1 FRTRKE
7 DEVATQLE
15 RQLDK
20 REEIM
25 RNKALIEVRKR
36 EAGIRAEIEAQLG
49 VKRTE
54 IRDRL
59 STLTQQMDDF
69 RTMAESKMRESIEGK
84 VQGQIDAESARLAEQ
99 ESEYAELQTQGGR
112 VEKRQDWLKAISGQG
127 TQSAR
132 PQMGMDPTALG
143 ARPDALGA
151 TGGRQLRGAL
161 AQAAAQHKP
170 SIGLGGMRAPTSTAK
185 TLSGTVP
192 IPKPI
197 KAPLGGGLNKPAS
210 AGVVLPQP
218 THHKVVRQP
227 VLPKPIQVEPVVEP
241 ISEQITEPIPE
252 PEPTIEEIVEES
264 DDIEEMMDDAFEES
278 IEEEISEEK
287 APVLMTPIKS
297 LEIASDPSVTQLTP
311 VDATVLTPTKRRG
324 PPPSSARGQKPGQPK
339 MATLSPV
346 KKLNPVRQPTTT
358 LKVVSTEE
366 EE

>member
-1 FRTRKE
+1 
-7 DEVATQLE
+7 
-15 RQLDK
+15 
-20 REEIM
+20 
-25 RNKALIEVRKR
+25 
-36 EAGIRAEIEAQLG
+36 
-49 VKRTE
+49 
-54 IRDRL
+54 
-59 STLTQQMDDF
+59 
-69 RTMAESKMRESIEGK
+69 MAEVKMRESIEGK
-84 VQGQIDAESARLAEQ
+84 VQGQIDAEATRLEEQ
-99 ESEYAELQTQGGR
+99 ETEYAELQSQDGR

-132 PQMGMDPTALG
+132 PQMGMDPAALG

-161 AQAAAQHKP
+161 AQAAAQHTP

-197 KAPLGGGLNKPAS
+197 KAPLGSGLNQPAT
-210 AGVVLPQP
+210 AGVTLPLPTHQKVVRQPVLPQP
-218 THHKVVRQP
+218 VQVEP
-227 VLPKPIQVEPVVEP
+227 VLPKPIQVEPVIEP
-241 ISEQITEPIPE
+241 IPEQITEVIPE

-264 DDIEEMMDDAFEES
+264 DDIAEMIEDAFEES
-278 IEEEISEEK
+278 IEEEITEEK

-297 LEIASDPSVTQLTP
+297 LKIASNPSVTQLTP

-324 PPPSSARGQKPGQPK
+324 PPPSSARGQQPGQPK